1 MGSYLRKPVVVFF
14 IAMIGLSAVF
24 FLVPINLFDA
34 EYTFNVNGIS
44 TVAEAKMSLSYFI
57 GIGASPEDLKDVV
70 GFRLLPMGY
79 FLVFLMLFALPVL
92 IAYRVHVGNQLE
104 AQKEEKKK

>member
-24 FLVPINLFDA
+24 FLIPINLFDA
-34 EYTFNVNGIS
+34 EYTFNVNGFEFS
-44 TVAEAKMSLSYFI
+44 KDVKMSLSYFI

-104 AQKEEKKK
+104 AQKEEEKK